1 VPTNDLWP
9 DDIGQ
14 TNIITPVSILR
25 EQAAALGGKT
35 DNLVT
40 AEVISSSD
48 ATNFTHTFQLLAPA
62 LSYKY
67 QLFYVRHAITL
78 YPVQGIYKG
87 AVRTLSNESELIQWL
102 GEVLASIETKT
113 VIRALIAQSRE

>member
-1 VPTNDLWP
+1 MAMKDLWP

-40 AEVISSSD
+40 AEVISSAD
-48 ATNFTHTFQLLAPA
+48 ATYFTHSFQLIAPA

-67 QLFYVRHAITL
+67 QLFYVRHTITL
-78 YPVQGIYKG
+78 YPIQGIYKNT
-87 AVRTLSNESELIQWL
+87 AKTITSESELIQWL
-102 GEVLASIETKT
+102 GEVLAATETKNI
-113 VIRALIAQSRE
+113 IRALIAQSRE